1 MRNELPQRRQG
12 SAFWRLT
19 RAAIITLCAIITLFA
34 LGVGGAVTAQ
44 RYSSAGQ
51 AAVVAPITYV
61 SQQPP
66 DTLLNPANQT
76 QPNPTPTPVGK
87 CVSCKSIKKSVSI
100 QQAPPPPPPPPA
112 PAATCSGSRLPLP
125 GSFAT
130 PPSTAAIP
138 STGQYVLVSI
148 AKQWL
153 WAFNNGQLYM
163 QSPVT
168 TGMPQLPTWRG
179 TFHIFLK
186 ETNVWFYSYYPP
198 GTIGYYTPEF
208 IPYAMEY
215 DTGGYY
221 LHAAPWRH
229 QFGPGTN
236 VPHCDADGTWETGS
250 HGCVNLP
257 TAAAGQLYAWI
268 HYSTT
273 VRIV

>member
-1 MRNELPQRRQG
+1 MRNELPQGRRND
-12 SAFWRLT
+12 ALWRLA
-19 RAAIITLCAIITLFA
+19 RAGIIALCAIVTLLA
-34 LGVGGAVTAQ
+34 LGVGGGVTAQ

-66 DTLLNPANQT
+66 DAPLNAANQA
-76 QPNPTPTPVGK
+76 QSSLTPTPVGK
-87 CVSCKSIKKSVSI
+87 CDSCKSVKKSVPI
-100 QQAPPPPPPPPA
+100 QQAPPPPPAPA
-112 PAATCSGSRLPLP
+112 PTCSGSRLPLP
-125 GSFAT
+125 GSSAT
-130 PPSTAAIP
+130 PPSSVAIP
-138 STGQYVLVSI
+138 SSGQYVLVSI
-148 AKQWL
+148 GQQWL
-153 WAFNNGQLYM
+153 WAYNNGALYM

-221 LHAAPWRH
+221 LHAAPWRQ

-236 VPHCDADGTWETGS
+236 APHCDADGVWETGS

-257 TAAAGQLYAWI
+257 TAAAGKLYAWI
-268 HYSTT
+268 QMGTT